1 MVGFENSGLLSR
13 YYIVRQIRVSV
24 IIDNLYAEFR
34 IFFLWELIKVIFVIN
49 EAGKLS
55 LKMNFIV
62 QTIKLRSDEDFF
74 YVFRKGDSRFVEEW
88 GHNQVNLATSLTGN
102 FMHFLLMMVKSPQDM
117 RDGLLRRFLRKQ
129 ASNVL
134 LVHGFL
140 SCLSQSLSEYF
151 EKPTRTNLLIDFLR
165 NLNSPKVFLID
176 EYVSVRIVNLKILKL
191 FGPILYVSQ
200 DVAYDHFN
208 FGNNV
213 ITKTLMYKL
222 ERDAVSLSDLV
233 VACSERDQLK
243 YLEMGAK
250 NVLFYPNIYPITEF
264 EPACK
269 DAEPCISIVLR
280 GHWGAGLNTSL
291 EEIFKALACINR
303 RIKVN
308 LIGIDAPKVPKN
320 VDLQHHLFISSKK
333 DYLTILS
340 KSWIGINV
348 GIHLGGTNERKYDY
362 AMAGLIVFSDSL
374 GSRGDLLPHEY
385 VYVDRYDLTAKL
397 NQILEYQEELIKEMG
412 LRNRKQALYLAE
424 MQKKKLLSGLKEFVL
439 RES

>member
-1 MVGFENSGLLSR
+1 MF
-13 YYIVRQIRVSV
+13 
-24 IIDNLYAEFR
+24 
-34 IFFLWELIKVIFVIN
+34 FVIN

-55 LKMNFIV
+55 LKMDFVV
-62 QTIKLRSDEDFF
+62 QTIKLCSDEDCF

-88 GHNQVNLATSLTGN
+88 GNNHVNLATSLTGN
-102 FMHFLLMMVKSPQDM
+102 FMHFLLMIVKSPQDM
-117 RDGLLRRFLRKQ
+117 HDGLLRRFLRKR

-140 SCLSQSLSEYF
+140 SFLSQALSEYF

-165 NLNSPKVFLID
+165 NVKSPKVFLID

-208 FGNNV
+208 FGNSV

-222 ERDAVSLSDLV
+222 ERDAVSSSDLV
-233 VACSERDQLK
+233 VACSERDRLK

-269 DAEPCISIVLR
+269 DTEPSISIVLR
-280 GHWGAGLNTSL
+280 GHWGTGLDASL
-291 EEIFKALACINR
+291 EEIFKALSCINK

-308 LIGIDAPKVPKN
+308 LIGLDAPFVPKN
-320 VDLQHHLFISSKK
+320 IELQHHLFIASKK
-333 DYLTILS
+333 DYLTLLS

-374 GSRGDLLPHEY
+374 GSRGSSSP
-385 VYVDRYDLTAKL
+385 
-397 NQILEYQEELIKEMG
+397 
-412 LRNRKQALYLAE
+412 
-424 MQKKKLLSGLKEFVL
+424 
-439 RES
+439 